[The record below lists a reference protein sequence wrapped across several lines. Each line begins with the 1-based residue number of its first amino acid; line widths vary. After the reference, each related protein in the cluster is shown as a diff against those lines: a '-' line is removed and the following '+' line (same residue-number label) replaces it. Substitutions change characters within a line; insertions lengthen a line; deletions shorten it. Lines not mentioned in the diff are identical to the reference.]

1 MLEQIEKKQQE
12 QIAERETPRPKTIG
26 AKVPPDLY
34 AKLARLKEREGL
46 KSMKEALLLAAQRGV
61 SVDVARDAHREAVG
75 PGSKTLLT

>member
-34 AKLARLKEREGL
+34 AKLARLKERAGL
-46 KSMKEALLLAAQRGV
+46 KSMKEALLLAAERGV
-61 SVDVARDAHREAVG
+61 DIDREDHAAEPT
-75 PGSKTLLT
+75 PGSKSLLT